1 MELLS
6 KLKNAFKKTS
16 DIIAKVIPGKSTIS
30 EEIYNDLEDA
40 LIQADVGVQ
49 TAKLLIEKLKSK
61 KISADISVE
70 DVQRILAEEISE
82 LVRPYECNSLVEEF
96 DKGPRIILVVGVN
109 GTGKTTSIAKLAAQ
123 IKSAGKSCLMI
134 AGDTFRA
141 AAVEQLKCWGDKL
154 NIEVFYRNESSDAA
168 GLIFDGIKKAQEE
181 KIDFVLIDTAGR
193 MQNRDDLIGELEKIK
208 KVIKKLDPSAPHHT
222 ILALDG
228 LIGQSSTVQTEVFFN
243 RIGIDRLIVTKLDS
257 SAKGGMIISLTQK
270 YKIPVLAIG
279 IGEGIEDLQKFS
291 AEDYS
296 KALVGFYD

>member
-49 TAKLLIEKLKSK
+49 TAKLLIEKLKEK

-70 DVQRILAEEISE
+70 DVKKILAEEISG

-123 IKSAGKSCLMI
+123 IKYAGKSCLMI

-141 AAVEQLKCWGDKL
+141 AAVEQLKCWGGKL
-154 NIEVFYRNESSDAA
+154 GIEVFYKNESSDAA

-193 MQNRDDLIGELEKIK
+193 MQNRNDLIGELEKIK
-208 KVIKKLDPSAPHHT
+208 KVIKKLEPSAPHHI

-243 RIGIDRLIVTKLDS
+243 RIGVDRLIVTKLDS

-279 IGEGIEDLQKFS
+279 IGEGLEDLQKFS
-291 AEDYS
+291 AEEYS
-296 KALVGFYD
+296 QSLVGFYD